1 MALSSTEIKEI
12 AYLARIAIQDNE
24 VPHFQKE
31 LSSILDFVAQLQSID
46 TDKVEPLANPLDQT
60 QRLRADEVTET
71 NQRDANQEGA
81 PLVEEGLYL
90 VPKVIE

>member
-46 TDKVEPLANPLDQT
+46 TDKVEPLSNPLDQT